1 MKSDDPIKELA
12 ALLGQNEIRPNF
24 ISSDESGRNSNDKP
38 PSFLSDS
45 SRDGSV
51 TKSDHKPPSVIA
63 RKDYGSVVR
72 RIWHPLAA
80 WFDSWLRTVL
90 TGCAVGSL
98 AGLLYR
104 FMTS

>member
-12 ALLGQNEIRPNF
+12 ALLGQDEIRPSF
-24 ISSDESGRNSNDKP
+24 IASDATGKDSEDKP

-51 TKSDHKPPSVIA
+51 TRSNHNPLPVIIA
-63 RKDYGSVVR
+63 RKDYGSVGTSM
-72 RIWHPLAA
+72 WLPLAA

-90 TGCAVGSL
+90 LDVPL
-98 AGLLYR
+98 VR
-104 FMTS
+104 